1 MKKLVLFAAVAVAIS
16 LSACKKAAP
25 QEEPKPDEEAITI
38 IDDATTG
45 DEVIEVDDVLVED
58 GE

>member
-25 QEEPKPDEEAITI
+25 QEPVLPAEEVITVVEEI
-38 IDDATTG
+38 TG
-45 DEVIEVDDVLVED
+45 DEVIEVIEEVVE
-58 GE
+58 EVTE